1 MIDQKSRGW
10 FARLKSGLEKSS
22 QRLTGNLKDILL
34 KRKLDKNL
42 LSKIE
47 DQLIQSDL
55 GVAVAKRLSD
65 GLAKQ
70 KFDQEITPDEVKQL
84 MADEIIN
91 MLNPVV
97 SPLKVDR
104 SNKPHVILI
113 CGVNGSGKT
122 TTIGKLASQYV
133 RAGYKTILAA
143 GDTFR
148 AAAVEQL
155 QIWGERAGCAVV
167 AKETGTDPA
176 SLAYDA
182 LDTAIKEK
190 VDVLIIDTAGR
201 LQNRTD
207 LMDELDKIIRVIKKI
222 DKTAPHDIVL
232 VMDSTIGQNAHN
244 QVEVFKKV
252 VNISGLII
260 TKLDGSAKGGVV
272 VALAERFGI
281 NIHAIGVGEN
291 VEDLNDFN
299 SSEFARSLLN
309 L

>member
-55 GVAVAKRLSD
+55 GVAAAKRLSD

-176 SLAYDA
+176 
-182 LDTAIKEK
+182 
-190 VDVLIIDTAGR
+190 
-201 LQNRTD
+201 
-207 LMDELDKIIRVIKKI
+207 
-222 DKTAPHDIVL
+222 
-232 VMDSTIGQNAHN
+232 
-244 QVEVFKKV
+244 
-252 VNISGLII
+252 
-260 TKLDGSAKGGVV
+260 
-272 VALAERFGI
+272 
-281 NIHAIGVGEN
+281 
-291 VEDLNDFN
+291 
-299 SSEFARSLLN
+299 
-309 L
+309 